1 MKRCPQCNRVETD
14 EALKFC
20 RVDGAVLVADE
31 SAPTL
36 ILPEPT
42 SALPDR
48 DDDRIFIGVLP
59 FVNMSTDAEN
69 EFFCDGLAEE
79 LINAL
84 TKVEKLNV
92 LARTSSF
99 SFKARDLDVRDIGR
113 QLGLS
118 HAVEGS
124 VRKAGNQIRI
134 TAQLIDVRSGYHLW
148 SDRYDRELSDV
159 FAIQDE
165 ITLAI
170 TDNLKLNLLGDE
182 KAALLDRYRNNIDA
196 YHCYLKGRYYWA
208 QRPVG
213 VRMAIKYFEE
223 AIEID
228 PDYALAYAGLADC
241 YNALGSWENGTMA
254 PAEAMP
260 KAKAAGARA
269 LDLDRTLAEAHC
281 SFAYTAMHFDWDWS
295 EAAQRL
301 QRAFELNANYP
312 TAHHWNSHYLLAIR
326 RTAES
331 LEASLRFRR
340 LDPLDIVA
348 NSHLAWH
355 YLFSH
360 EYNATLEQCAAT
372 RELFPN
378 AFWPPFFGGFA
389 YEQKGMFD
397 EAVDEFQKAIS
408 LSGNLTCAAA
418 GLGHVYALAGEK
430 QKAGEII
437 AELEQRGH
445 TQYVSSYDTAIIH
458 AALGRIDEAFDQLQK
473 AYDEHSSW
481 LAYLAVEPRLQ
492 ALRSDPRF
500 GQLLSRVGLA

>member
-1 MKRCPQCNRVETD
+1 MKRCPTCNRVEAD
-14 EALKFC
+14 ETLRFC
-20 RVDGAVLVADE
+20 RVDGALLMGTE

-36 ILPEPT
+36 ILPDAT
-42 SALPDR
+42 GNSAGH
-48 DDDRIFIGVLP
+48 DDDQTSIGVLP
-59 FVNMSTDAEN
+59 FVNMSADPEN

-84 TKVEKLNV
+84 TKLEKLHV
-92 LARTSSF
+92 VARTSSF
-99 SFKARDLDVRDIGR
+99 SFKGKDLDVREIGR
-113 QLGLS
+113 RLGLS

-124 VRKAGNQIRI
+124 VRKAGNRIRI
-134 TAQLIDVRSGYHLW
+134 TAQLIEVASGYHLW

-170 TDNLKLNLLGDE
+170 VDKLKLNLLRDE

-196 YHCYLKGRYYWA
+196 YNSYLKGRYYWA
-208 QRPVG
+208 QRPLG
-213 VRMAIKYFEE
+213 VLTAIGYFEQ
-223 AIEID
+223 AIEKD
-228 PDYALAYAGLADC
+228 PDYALAYSGLADC
-241 YNALGSWENGTMA
+241 YNALGSWENGTLA

-260 KAKAAGARA
+260 KAKSAGAKA
-269 LDLDRTLAEAHC
+269 LELDRMLAEAHC

-295 EAAQRL
+295 EAARRL
-301 QRAFELNANYP
+301 QMAFELNPNYP
-312 TAHHWNSHYLLAIR
+312 TAHHWHSHYLLAIGR
-326 RTAES
+326 AAES
-331 LEASLRFRR
+331 LDESLRFRQ

-397 EAVDEFQKAIS
+397 EAVAEFQKAIS
-408 LSGNLTCAAA
+408 LSGNLTCTAA

-430 QKAGEII
+430 QKAGEVI
-437 AELEQRGH
+437 ADLDQRAR
-445 TQYVSSYDTAIIH
+445 TEYVSSYDTAIVH
-458 AALGRIDEAFDQLQK
+458 AGLGQVDEAFDRLGK
-473 AYDEHSSW
+473 AYEEHSSW
-481 LAYLAVEPRLQ
+481 LAYLAVEPRLDS
-492 ALRSDPRF
+492 LRSDARF
-500 GQLLSRVGLA
+500 GRLLARVDLA

>member
-1 MKRCPQCNRVETD
+1 MKRCPTCNRVENDDT
-14 EALKFC
+14 LKFC
-20 RVDGAVLVADE
+20 RMDGAVLVVSD

-36 ILPEPT
+36 ILPEST
-42 SALPDR
+42 DRLADR
-48 DDDRIFIGVLP
+48 DHKQIFIGVLP
-59 FVNMSTDAEN
+59 FVNLSTDAEN

-84 TKVEKLNV
+84 TKIEKLHV

-99 SFKARDLDVRDIGR
+99 SFKGRELDVREIGR

-170 TDNLKLNLLGDE
+170 VDKLKLNLLGDE

-213 VRMAIKYFEE
+213 VQTAIRYFEE

-241 YNALGSWENGTMA
+241 YNALGSWENGTLA
-254 PAEAMP
+254 PADAMP
-260 KAKAAGARA
+260 KAKSAGAKA
-269 LDLDRTLAEAHC
+269 LELDRMLAEAHC
-281 SFAYTAMHFDWDWS
+281 SFSYTAMHFDWDWS

-301 QRAFELNANYP
+301 QRAFELNPNYP
-312 TAHHWNSHYLLAIR
+312 TAHHWHSHYLLAIGGA
-326 RTAES
+326 AES
-331 LEASLRFRR
+331 LDESLRFRQ

-389 YEQKGMFD
+389 CGQKGMFD
-397 EAVDEFQKAIS
+397 EAVAEFQKAIS
-408 LSGNLTCAAA
+408 LSGNLTCTAA

-437 AELEQRGH
+437 ADLEQRAR
-445 TQYVSSYDTAIIH
+445 TEYVSSYDTAIVH
-458 AALGRIDEAFDQLQK
+458 AGLGHVDEAFARLEK
-473 AYDEHSSW
+473 AYEEHSSW
-481 LAYLAVEPRLQ
+481 LAYLAVEPRLDS
-492 ALRSDPRF
+492 LRSDARF
-500 GQLLSRVGLA
+500 GRLMTRVGLA

>member
-1 MKRCPQCNRVETD
+1 MKRCPTCNRVETD

-20 RVDGAVLVADE
+20 RIDGAALVVSE

-42 SALPDR
+42 TGLTNH
-48 DDDRIFIGVLP
+48 DDDQIFIGVLP
-59 FVNMSTDAEN
+59 FLNLSADAEN

-84 TKVEKLNV
+84 TKLEKLHV

-99 SFKARDLDVRDIGR
+99 SFKGRELDVREIGR

-213 VRMAIKYFEE
+213 VQTAIAYFEE
-223 AIEID
+223 AIERD
-228 PDYALAYAGLADC
+228 PSYALAYAGLADC
-241 YNALGSWENGTMA
+241 YNALGSWENGTLA

-260 KAKAAGARA
+260 KAKSAGARA
-269 LDLDRTLAEAHC
+269 LELDRMLAEAHC

-301 QRAFELNANYP
+301 QRAFELNPNYP
-312 TAHHWNSHYLLAIR
+312 TAHHWHSHYLLATGR
-326 RTAES
+326 VAES
-331 LEASLRFRR
+331 LDESRRFVQ

-360 EYNATLEQCAAT
+360 EFNATLEQCAAT
-372 RELFPN
+372 RALFPN

-397 EAVDEFQKAIS
+397 EAVEEFQKAIGF
-408 LSGNLTCAAA
+408 SGNLTCTAA
-418 GLGHVYALAGEK
+418 GLGHVYALAGET
-430 QKAGEII
+430 QKATEII
-437 AELEQRGH
+437 TELEEKAK
-445 TQYVSSYDTAIIH
+445 TQYVSSYDTAIVH
-458 AALGRIDEAFDQLQK
+458 AGLGHVDEAFEQLQK
-473 AYDEHSSW
+473 AYEEHSSW
-481 LAYLAVEPRLQ
+481 LAYLAAEPRLDS
-492 ALRSDPRF
+492 LRSDPRF
-500 GQLLSRVGLA
+500 GRLLARVGLS

>member
-1 MKRCPQCNRVETD
+1 MKRCPSCNRVESDDT
-14 EALKFC
+14 LKFC
-20 RVDGAVLVADE
+20 RLDGAVLVADE

-36 ILPEPT
+36 ILPEATNKP
-42 SALPDR
+42 ADI
-48 DDDRIFIGVLP
+48 DGDQIFIGVLP
-59 FVNMSTDAEN
+59 FVNLSTDAEN

-84 TKVEKLNV
+84 TRIEKLHV

-99 SFKARDLDVRDIGR
+99 SFKGRELDVREIGR

-208 QRPVG
+208 QRPLG
-213 VRMAIKYFEE
+213 VQTAIKYFEE
-223 AIEID
+223 AIETD
-228 PDYALAYAGLADC
+228 PNYALAYAGLADC
-241 YNALGSWENGTMA
+241 YNALGSWENGTLA
-254 PAEAMP
+254 PSDAMP
-260 KAKAAGARA
+260 KAKSAGAKA
-269 LDLDRTLAEAHC
+269 LELDRTLAEAHC
-281 SFAYTAMHFDWDWS
+281 SLAYTAMHFDWHWS
-295 EAAQRL
+295 AAEQGL
-301 QRAFELNANYP
+301 QRAFELNPNYP
-312 TAHHWNSHYLLAIR
+312 TAHHWHSHYLLATGR
-326 RTAES
+326 APES
-331 LEASLRFRR
+331 LDESLRFRQ

-372 RELFPN
+372 RELFPS
-378 AFWPPFFGGFA
+378 AFWPSFFGGFA

-397 EAVDEFQKAIS
+397 DAVAEFQKAIG
-408 LSGNLTCAAA
+408 LSGNMTCTTA
-418 GLGHVYALAGEK
+418 GLGHVYAAAGEK

-437 AELEQRGH
+437 ANLELRARTE
-445 TQYVSSYDTAIIH
+445 YVSSYDTAIVYEG
-458 AALGRIDEAFDQLQK
+458 LGHVDEAFDRLEK
-473 AYDEHSSW
+473 AHAEHSSW
-481 LAYLAVEPRLQ
+481 LAYLAVEPRLDS
-492 ALRSDPRF
+492 LRSDSRF
-500 GQLLSRVGLA
+500 GHLLRRVGLA